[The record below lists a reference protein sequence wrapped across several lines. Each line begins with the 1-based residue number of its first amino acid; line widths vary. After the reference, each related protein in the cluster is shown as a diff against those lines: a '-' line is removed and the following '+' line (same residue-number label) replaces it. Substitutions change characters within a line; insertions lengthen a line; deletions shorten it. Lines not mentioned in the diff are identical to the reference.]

1 MNNDQAGKSGLIAPK
16 VTEGEWKAEVDEA
29 LRGGLHTEQ
38 MREIDPAY
46 QQKHPYM
53 VIHSWINGGG
63 RYVAETG
70 CHAESEANAQM
81 LAASKKLAEALN
93 AVLQENPSVEDWM
106 NAKAALL
113 LAGYTE
119 QAP

>member
-1 MNNDQAGKSGLIAPK
+1 VYLEDGRRA
-16 VTEGEWKAEVDEA
+16 A
-29 LRGGLHTEQ
+29 LVGHGP
-38 MREIDPAY
+38 DGA
-46 QQKHPYM
+46 
-53 VIHSWINGGG
+53 
-63 RYVAETG
+63 
-70 CHAESEANAQM
+70 ANAQM